1 MPPGIVYRFPTNLS
15 MTEVTQEYM
24 IEREKLLGI
33 QIAPF
38 EEFMTQE
45 VEWDELDAER
55 GMTAPH
61 NMRSD
66 PKIDRRPGSK
76 LRKYSAIPFKET
88 DVVQEEELLRA
99 RQYGSLYGVVDL
111 HWIIAR
117 IMKARVD
124 KTFLRAEWCIWSMF
138 RGLLD
143 INENGV
149 RVHETFPVQTF
160 DSAVDWDQFVTAT
173 PLADDMAVA
182 LRFAG
187 TGASAKGAKAYCN
200 QATLNMR
207 LKNRNEDDL
216 YGLRKN
222 ATSVVFGLKEMNEL
236 LDERGLATYEVYD
249 EGFNDD
255 DGDFERWLE
264 DDEVVV
270 IGKRPQGQKVAGFAM
285 TPSLHLIKNGMQA
298 PGFFSILEVNGH
310 GNSGMTEVSAA
321 DLGAGKNPKL
331 EITGG
336 VYGGPRLPYPRS
348 VIHMQ
353 VKH

>member
-111 HWIIAR
+111 RWINAR

-124 KTFLRAEWCIWSMF
+124 KTFLRAARCIWSMF
-138 RGLLD
+138 
-143 INENGV
+143 
-149 RVHETFPVQTF
+149 
-160 DSAVDWDQFVTAT
+160 
-173 PLADDMAVA
+173 
-182 LRFAG
+182 
-187 TGASAKGAKAYCN
+187 
-200 QATLNMR
+200 
-207 LKNRNEDDL
+207 
-216 YGLRKN
+216 
-222 ATSVVFGLKEMNEL
+222 
-236 LDERGLATYEVYD
+236 
-249 EGFNDD
+249 
-255 DGDFERWLE
+255 
-264 DDEVVV
+264 
-270 IGKRPQGQKVAGFAM
+270 
-285 TPSLHLIKNGMQA
+285 
-298 PGFFSILEVNGH
+298 
-310 GNSGMTEVSAA
+310 
-321 DLGAGKNPKL
+321 
-331 EITGG
+331 
-336 VYGGPRLPYPRS
+336 
-348 VIHMQ
+348 
-353 VKH
+353 